1 MRVAIADDSLLVREG
16 IARVLGETGMDVV
29 GLAVDS
35 PSLLALVAR
44 TTPDVAIVDIRMPPT
59 HSDEGLAAADAIRA
73 TTPEVGVLVLSQY
86 ADVAFALRLL
96 DGKDGRCGYLLKDRL
111 AVAGELADA
120 VRRVAAGE
128 LVVDAELVAQLVQ
141 RRRAGGPLDGLTARE
156 REVLALMAAGL
167 SDRGIAER
175 LFLTVRTVET
185 HVRHV
190 HAKLSL
196 APDTR
201 ANRRVQAVLA
211 YLQAQD

>member
-1 MRVAIADDSLLVREG
+1 MRVAVADDSLLVREG
-16 IARVLGETGMDVV
+16 IARVLGEDGMDVV
-29 GLAVDS
+29 GLAIDAR
-35 PSLLALVAR
+35 SLLALVAR
-44 TTPDVAIVDIRMPPT
+44 TDPDVAIVDIRMPPT
-59 HSDEGLAAADAIRA
+59 YSDEGLAAADAIRNA
-73 TTPEVGVLVLSQY
+73 HPGVGVLVLSQY

-111 AVAGELADA
+111 AVAGELQTA

-128 LVVDAELVAQLVQ
+128 LVVDAELVNELV
-141 RRRAGGPLDGLTARE
+141 RRRRQRGPLDELTARE
-156 REVLALMAAGL
+156 LEVLTLMAEGL

-201 ANRRVQAVLA
+201 ANRRVQAVLT
-211 YLQAQD
+211 YLHAQD

>member
-1 MRVAIADDSLLVREG
+1 VRVAVADDSLLVREG
-16 IARVLGETGMDVV
+16 IARVLGEDGMHVV
-29 GLAVDS
+29 GLAIDART
-35 PSLLALVAR
+35 LLALVAR
-44 TTPDVAIVDIRMPPT
+44 TDPDVAIVDIRMPPT
-59 HSDEGLAAADAIRA
+59 YSDEGLAAADAIRNA
-73 TTPEVGVLVLSQY
+73 HPGVGVLVLSQY

-96 DGKDGRCGYLLKDRL
+96 DGKDGRYGYLLKDRL
-111 AVAGELADA
+111 AVAGELQTA

-128 LVVDAELVAQLVQ
+128 LVVDAELVNELV
-141 RRRAGGPLDGLTARE
+141 RRRRQRGPLDELTARE
-156 REVLALMAAGL
+156 LEVLTLMAEGL

-201 ANRRVQAVLA
+201 ANRRVQAVLT
-211 YLQAQD
+211 YLHAQD